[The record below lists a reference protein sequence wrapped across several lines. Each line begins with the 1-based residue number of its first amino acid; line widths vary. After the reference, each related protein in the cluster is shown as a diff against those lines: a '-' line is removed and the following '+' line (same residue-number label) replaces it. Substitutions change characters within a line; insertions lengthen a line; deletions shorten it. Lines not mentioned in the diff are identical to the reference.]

1 LATSTVSMPITGLEL
16 RHRQRARAG
25 DRIRA
30 ARAAGLHNLP
40 LHDTAIGDVYVQH
53 HPGVSDGPDAPSGH
67 VTQLRREFPDFVLD
81 IKRAVAEDDMV
92 VTHSPLVRKSGDPD
106 LAMVDIFRLEN
117 GKIAEPWD
125 VIQEVPE
132 NSVNMV

>member
-1 LATSTVSMPITGLEL
+1 MFTPEQNKEIVVDFYDQAFNRNQPNEAS
-16 RHRQRARAG
+16 
-25 DRIRA
+25 A
-30 ARAAGLHNLP
+30 AY
-40 LHDTAIGDVYVQH
+40 IGDVYVQH
-53 HPGVSDGPDAPSGH
+53 HPGVPDGPDALSGH

-92 VTHSPLVRKSGDPD
+92 VTHSLLVRKSGDPG

-117 GKIAEPWD
+117 GKIVEHWD